1 MRPPLLFRIVYRLSI
16 PIAILFILSSRR
28 IHPAYGM
35 TWFKK
40 LALGMKMYRNSKR
53 IRTGTSFKSHLAM
66 ALKLFELPPGSPG
79 DVVECGT
86 WKGGSAA
93 NLSLVCRITGRK
105 LRIFD
110 SFEGLPEGEPGD
122 REAPGYKKGDYCG
135 TLEEVKSNLRRYGAI
150 ECCEFIPGW
159 FNQTLPHLDS
169 PVALAFL
176 DVDLEASLE
185 TCVRC
190 LWPHLVD
197 NGYIFIDEVLGLDY
211 CALFYSE
218 KYWAKYFNR
227 TPPGLVGAGTGLPLG
242 DYYVG
247 PLSDYMDAA
256 GRHDDYPHHLFH
268 AGAFTRKNL
277 SGYWAFYPAE
287 EG

>member
-35 TWFKK
+35 TWLKK
-40 LALGMKMYRNSKR
+40 LGLGMKMYRNSKR

-66 ALKLFELPPGSPG
+66 ALKLLELPPGSPG

-93 NLSLVCRITGRK
+93 NLSLVCKITGRK
-105 LRIFD
+105 LKIFD
-110 SFEGLPEGEPGD
+110 SFEGLPEAEAGD
-122 REAPGYKKGDYCG
+122 REAAAYKKGDYCG

-159 FNQTLPHLDS
+159 FNKTLPHLDS

-185 TCVRC
+185 TCVRY
-190 LWPHLVD
+190 LWPNLTD
-197 NGYIFIDEVLGLDY
+197 TGYIFIDEVLGLDY

-256 GRHDDYPHHLFH
+256 GKHDDYPHHLFH

-277 SGYWAFYPAE
+277 SGYWAFYPGE